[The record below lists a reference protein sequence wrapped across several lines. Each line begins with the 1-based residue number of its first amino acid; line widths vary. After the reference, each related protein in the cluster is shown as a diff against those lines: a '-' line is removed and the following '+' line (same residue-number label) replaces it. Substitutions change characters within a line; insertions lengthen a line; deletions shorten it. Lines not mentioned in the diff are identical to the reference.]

1 MAIDAIGGSFGSGA
15 GLLGTQ
21 QSGVNQEQFVRLFLT
36 QLSFQDPLKPA
47 DNREFLAQLAQ
58 FTNVEQ
64 TRILNENVEGLLS
77 VLSTNQSL
85 DLLGRTVEVSAPSGT
100 QVGTVTT
107 VSLVDGRPS
116 LTLLQQD
123 GNVLQD
129 VSPVSIRLVRR
140 Q

>member
-21 QSGVNQEQFVRLFLT
+21 QGGVNQEQFVRLFLT

-64 TRILNENVEGLLS
+64 TRTLNENIEGLLS
-77 VLSTNQSL
+77 VISTSQSL
-85 DLLGRTVEVSAPSGT
+85 DLLGKSVELTAPNGN
-100 QVGTVTT
+100 QIGQVTT
-107 VSLVDGRPS
+107 VSLAEGRPS
-116 LTLLQQD
+116 LSVLLAD
-123 GNVLQD
+123 GNVISD
-129 VSPVSIRLVRR
+129 VSPTRVRLIRL

>member
-1 MAIDAIGGSFGSGA
+1 MAIDAIGGSYGSGA

-64 TRILNENVEGLLS
+64 TRILNENIEGLLS

-85 DLLGRTVEVSAPSGT
+85 DLLGRTVEVSAPSGN